1 MKGSNELNT
10 TIMLRLG
17 DPQLVQSASR
27 SICVRDIVPLLV
39 LCLGKNARRP
49 KTRDPR
55 TSEFNTA
62 KGGTRRKEH
71 HRWEHHATEANR
83 AAFV

>member
-1 MKGSNELNT
+1 
-10 TIMLRLG
+10 MLRLG
-17 DPQLVQSASR
+17 DPQLVQGASR
-27 SICVRDIVPLLV
+27 SICVRDIIVP
-39 LCLGKNARRP
+39 GEERANRP

-71 HRWEHHATEANR
+71 HHWDHAAEASK
-83 AAFV
+83 AVFVSRDY